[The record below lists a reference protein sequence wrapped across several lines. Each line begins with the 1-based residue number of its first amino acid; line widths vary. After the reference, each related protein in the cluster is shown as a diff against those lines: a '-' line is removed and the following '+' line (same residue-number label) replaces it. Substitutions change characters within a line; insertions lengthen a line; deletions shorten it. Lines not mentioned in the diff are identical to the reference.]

1 MTKTYHFWITGC
13 QMNYAD
19 ARRVATELE
28 KLGYQPTP
36 RAEDAD
42 VVVLETCT
50 VRQQSEDK
58 AYHKLQS
65 LRPLKA
71 RRPDMTVAVMGCVV
85 GVRGNEALTQRFPFV
100 DVFMEPSTD
109 GLPLVSH
116 LTQDSDYALELAE
129 TAARHA
135 LMDEDP
141 LPNPLPKGEGVL
153 SPLPNGGGVLPPL
166 PKGEGVLPP
175 LPNGGGVRSPSL
187 REGLGEGQPQGQLP
201 VSAPVAVVYGCSHA
215 CTFCIIPQKRGR
227 ERSRPVGEIV
237 AEVRGLAARG
247 VKEVVLLGQI
257 VDRYGTDIPGGPDL
271 ADLLRVVND
280 VDGLERIRFL
290 TSHPNYMTDRIL
302 RAVADLPKVMPQIEV
317 PIQAGDNDV
326 LEAMK
331 RGYTREQYREL
342 VQHVRAVI
350 PDAAIHCDVIVGFP
364 GESEAQFMATY
375 DILAELRLD
384 KLHLARYSPRPGTV
398 SARRMAD
405 DVPDEEKRRRFH
417 LIEALQKEV
426 STEKMRRY
434 LGQTVEVLV
443 EERDKG
449 RWRGRTPHNKLVFFD
464 DAGDRRGQ
472 LVAVHV
478 SHTGPWSM
486 SGTTADR
493 RPTTAESIPLSI
505 AL

>member
-1 MTKTYHFWITGC
+1 MSKTYHFWITGC

-28 KLGYQPTP
+28 KLGYRPTP

-71 RRPDMTVAVMGCVV
+71 RRPEMTVAVMGCVV

-109 GLPLVSH
+109 GLPLISH
-116 LTQDSDYALELAE
+116 LSQDSDYALELAE

-135 LMDEDP
+135 LMDADPLPRGEGAEDP
-141 LPNPLPKGEGVL
+141 LP
-153 SPLPNGGGVLPPL
+153 SPLPR
-166 PKGEGVLPP
+166 GE
-175 LPNGGGVRSPSL
+175 GVRSPSL
-187 REGLGEGQPQGQLP
+187 WEGLGEGQLG

-237 AEVRGLAARG
+237 AEVRGLVAQG

-257 VDRYGTDIPGGPDL
+257 VDRYGTDVGGGPDL
-271 ADLLRVVND
+271 ADLLRVVSD

-342 VQHVRAVI
+342 VQHVREVI

-464 DAGDRRGQ
+464 DPRDLRGQ

-486 SGTTADR
+486 SGRKVDDGLQTTDHASSSQ
-493 RPTTAESIPLSI
+493 RPAGESIPLTL
-505 AL
+505 AM

>member
-1 MTKTYHFWITGC
+1 MSKTYHFWITGC

-28 KLGYQPTP
+28 KLGYRPTP
-36 RAEDAD
+36 LAEEAD

-71 RRPDMTVAVMGCVV
+71 RRPEMTVAVMGCVV
-85 GVRGNEALTQRFPFV
+85 GVRGNEALEQRFPFV

-116 LTQDSDYALELAE
+116 LTQDSDYALEMAE

-141 LPNPLPKGEGVL
+141 LPNPLPQGE
-153 SPLPNGGGVLPPL
+153 
-166 PKGEGVLPP
+166 
-175 LPNGGGVRSPSL
+175 GVRSPSL
-187 REGLGEGQPQGQLP
+187 WEGLGEGQLT
-201 VSAPVAVVYGCSHA
+201 VSAPVAIVYGCSHA

-237 AEVRGLAARG
+237 AEVRGLVARG

-257 VDRYGTDIPGGPDL
+257 VDRYGTDYGDGPDL
-271 ADLLRVVND
+271 ADLLCVVND

-290 TSHPNYMTDRIL
+290 TSHPSYMTDRIL

-317 PIQAGDNDV
+317 PIQAGDNEV

-331 RGYTREQYREL
+331 RGYTREQYRAL
-342 VQHVRAVI
+342 IHRVREVI
-350 PDAAIHCDVIVGFP
+350 PDAAIHCDIIVGFP
-364 GESEAQFMATY
+364 GETEAQFQATY

-464 DAGDRRGQ
+464 DPRDLRGQ
-472 LVAVHV
+472 LVRVQV

-493 RPTTAESIPLSI
+493 RPTTAESIPLTL
-505 AL
+505 AM

>member
-19 ARRVATELE
+19 ARRVAVELE

-141 LPNPLPKGEGVL
+141 LPKGEGVL
-153 SPLPNGGGVLPPL
+153 SPRPD
-166 PKGEGVLPP
+166 GE
-175 LPNGGGVRSPSL
+175 GVRSPSL
-187 REGLGEGQPQGQLP
+187 RVGLGEGQPQGQLP

-237 AEVRGLAARG
+237 AEVRGLVARG

-257 VDRYGTDIPGGPDL
+257 VDRYGTDVDGGPDL

-302 RAVADLPKVMPQIEV
+302 RAVAGLPKVMPQIEV

-331 RGYTREQYREL
+331 RGYTREQYRTL
-342 VQHVRAVI
+342 VQHVREVV
-350 PDAAIHCDVIVGFP
+350 PGAAIHCDVIVGFP
-364 GESEAQFMATY
+364 GETEAQFMATY
-375 DILAELRLD
+375 DILDELRLD
-384 KLHLARYSPRPGTV
+384 KIHLARYSPRPGTV
-398 SARRMAD
+398 SARRMDD
-405 DVPDEEKRRRFH
+405 DVADEEKRRRFH
-417 LIEALQKEV
+417 MIEGLQKAV
-426 STEKMRRY
+426 STEKMRVH

-464 DAGDRRGQ
+464 DARDLRGQ
-472 LVAVHV
+472 LVPVHV
-478 SHTGPWSM
+478 THAGPWSM
-486 SGTTADR
+486 SGRAADS
-493 RPTTAESIPLSI
+493 RPMAAESIPLT
-505 AL
+505 LTL